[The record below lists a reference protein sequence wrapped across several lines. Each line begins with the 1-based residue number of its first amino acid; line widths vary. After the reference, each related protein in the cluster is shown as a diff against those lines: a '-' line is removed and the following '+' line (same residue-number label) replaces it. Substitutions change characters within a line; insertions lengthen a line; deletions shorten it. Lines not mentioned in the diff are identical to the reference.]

1 MVWSIY
7 TSMLLAVM
15 VVMTLAWL
23 ISLLRND
30 VSLVDGFWSV
40 MFLIITAGYFW
51 LSEAR
56 DARSVL
62 ILSLVTLWSL
72 RLSIYITVRNHGL
85 PEDHRYQE
93 IRRNNDPGFRFKSLF
108 IVFGLQGLLAWL
120 IAMPLAAAM
129 GGNTPLGLLDLAG
142 VVLWTTGMLF
152 ESLGDAQLARFKR
165 DPGNQGK
172 VLDHG
177 LWRYTRHPNYFGEFT
192 LWWGFFLIAMA
203 AGGWWTVL
211 SPLLMSILLLKVSGV
226 SLLEKDI
233 GTRRPAY
240 AEYIARTNAFF
251 PGPPRTPNPTS

>member
-93 IRRNNDPGFRFKSLF
+93 IRRNNDPGFRFKSLY

-129 GGNTPLGLLDLAG
+129 GENTPLGLLDLAG

>member
-23 ISLLRND
+23 VSLLRND

-93 IRRNNDPGFRFKSLF
+93 IRRNNDPGFRFKSLY

-129 GGNTPLGLLDLAG
+129 GENTPLGLLDLAG

-165 DPGNQGK
+165 DPGNRGK

>member
-23 ISLLRND
+23 VSLLRND

-93 IRRNNDPGFRFKSLF
+93 IRRNNAPGFRFKSLY